1 MIEQIKIIKNMKK
14 NYLQPKT
21 KVVLVKMEH
30 HLLNPSNPINKEQSG
45 NPDMAKGDIEVMM
58 GKEDFGW

>member
-1 MIEQIKIIKNMKK
+1 MVKQIIIIENMKK
-14 NYLQPKT
+14 NYVQPKT

-30 HLLNPSNPINKEQSG
+30 HLLNLSIHDGQSG
-45 NPDMAKGDIEVMM
+45 HPDTAKGDLDLMM